1 MKESWGGMNHSESTI
16 QIIGCGPGSPGYLT
30 MNAIRA
36 VESVSVLFGAKR
48 LLALFQDFPGK
59 KIEVIGELQAVYSL
73 LENYIETHVAVGVLV
88 TGDPSIA
95 SLAQPILKRF
105 GAGRCRIV
113 PGISSVQVACAR
125 LGLDLCDTLLIN
137 AHKDMPDKDPETL
150 QKNKNI
156 LVLIGNKKSDDW
168 VIRTAVVLRETHVL
182 YACSDLSLE
191 TESITEIKGSISDMG
206 DLPTKSSLMILAWVN
221 NKSVCVHK
229 EVN

>member
-1 MKESWGGMNHSESTI
+1 
-16 QIIGCGPGSPGYLT
+16 

-48 LLALFQDFPGK
+48 LLALFQNFPGK
-59 KIEVIGELQAVYSL
+59 KIDVTGELQVVYSL
-73 LENYIETHVAVGVLV
+73 LENYIETHIAIGVLV

-95 SLAQPILKRF
+95 SLALPILKRF
-105 GAGRCRIV
+105 GVGRCRIV

-137 AHKDMPDKDPETL
+137 AHKDMPNKDPETL
-150 QKNKNI
+150 KANKNI

-168 VIRTAVVLRETHVL
+168 VIRTAAALRETHVL

-191 TESITEIKGSISDMG
+191 TESITEIEVSISGIG
-206 DLPTKSSLMILAWVN
+206 DLPTKSSLMILTWVN
-221 NKSVCVHK
+221 K
-229 EVN
+229 